1 MPIGPV
7 EYLVVGF
14 PGNKFTGKIA
24 PELKAL
30 VDSGTV
36 RVLDLIF
43 IGKDVDGSVV
53 VFEVDELD
61 GVAEFIEMDADVG
74 GLIGDSDV
82 AHAAAK
88 NARATEYWNLVTKYS
103 HEYWTAE
110 NDFELHRAAGVFRAR
125 RSSREHGKNESESG
139 KEPLASRG

>member
-36 RVLDLIF
+36 RVLDLVF
-43 IGKDVDGSVV
+43 IGKEVDGSVV

-61 GVAEFIEMDADVG
+61 GVAEFIAMDADVG
-74 GLIGDSDV
+74 GLIGESDV
-82 AHAAAK
+82 AHVAASLEPNSSCALLIWEDVWATK
-88 NARATEYWNLVTKYS
+88 FAEAVRDAGGIVLEGARIP
-103 HEYWTAE
+103 HELIAPALE
-110 NDFELHRAAGVFRAR
+110 SLPAAV
-125 RSSREHGKNESESG
+125 
-139 KEPLASRG
+139 

>member
-1 MPIGPV
+1 MPVGPV

-14 PGNKFTGKIA
+14 PGSKLTGKIA

-30 VDSGTV
+30 VDWGTV

-61 GVAEFIEMDADVG
+61 GVAEFIAMDADVG
-74 GLIGDSDV
+74 GLIG
-82 AHAAAK
+82 
-88 NARATEYWNLVTKYS
+88 E
-103 HEYWTAE
+103 E
-110 NDFELHRAAGVFRAR
+110 
-125 RSSREHGKNESESG
+125 
-139 KEPLASRG
+139 

>member
-1 MPIGPV
+1 MPVGPV

-61 GVAEFIEMDADVG
+61 GVAEFIAMDADVG
-74 GLIGDSDV
+74 GLIGESDV
-82 AHAAAK
+82 AHAAASLEPNSSCALLIWEDVWATK
-88 NARATEYWNLVTKYS
+88 FAEAVRDAGGVVLEGARIP
-103 HEYWTAE
+103 HELIASALESLPTA
-110 NDFELHRAAGVFRAR
+110 V
-125 RSSREHGKNESESG
+125 
-139 KEPLASRG
+139 